1 MKFWK
6 LTERKHNIG
15 QKGEVLAKRFLQKHG
30 YKIITTNYSNKQGEI
45 DIIALEKDTIVFIEV
60 KARSNNYFGLAKE
73 AIDEHKKQKIAK
85 VALYY
90 LRNHCKEDVKAR
102 FDVIAIDNDKIELIR
117 NAYSL

>member
-6 LTERKHNIG
+6 LSEKKHNIG
-15 QKGEVLAKRFLQKHG
+15 EKGEVLAKRFLQKQG
-30 YKIITTNYSNKQGEI
+30 YKIITTNYGNKLGEI

-60 KARSNNYFGLAKE
+60 KTRSNNYFGLAKE
-73 AIDEHKKQKIAK
+73 AIDKHKKQKIAK

-90 LRNHCKEDVKAR
+90 LRRHCKEDVKAR

>member
-15 QKGEVLAKRFLQKHG
+15 QKGEVLAKRFLQKQG
-30 YKIITTNYSNKQGEI
+30 YKIITTNYGNKLGEI

-60 KARSNNYFGLAKE
+60 KTRSNNYFGLAKE
-73 AIDEHKKQKIAK
+73 AIDKHKKQKIAK

-90 LRNHCKEDVKAR
+90 LRRHCKEDIKAR

>member
-6 LTERKHNIG
+6 FSEKKHDIG
-15 QKGEVLAKRFLQKHG
+15 EKGEVLAKRFLQKQG
-30 YKIITTNYSNKQGEI
+30 YKIITTNYGNKLGEI

-60 KARSNNYFGLAKE
+60 KTRSNNYFGRAKE
-73 AIDEHKKQKIAK
+73 AIDKHKKQKIAK

-90 LRNHCKEDVKAR
+90 LRRHCKEDVKAR